1 MLGAETNMKMLGDWM
16 HSLQPIAQSATTTTL
31 NYLPSRLIQL
41 CDKGGLRIIQ
51 TSTIEDHEPKF
62 SALSYVWGTN
72 QTFILLSTTEDM
84 LTTGF
89 GTEQLPKTI
98 QDAVTVTRRIGIE
111 YIWVDA
117 LCIMQDSDK
126 DKAQELPKMRSIYK
140 YATVTVVASVA
151 KSATEGFLHHVE
163 EKYDYFIEPVTIPF
177 PANMAQPTCSEM
189 VLSYPA
195 DYKRWKD
202 PINNRAWTFQELILS
217 TRAILFSYRGVQT
230 IDRTSP
236 GSADGMTSGK
246 DPQLPS
252 LPWSGK
258 LFSLATTPE
267 NTRQVWLAI
276 RGEYSRRMLSY
287 QGDKLVA
294 ISAIAEEL
302 GQTYNSRYLAGMWE
316 RDLAI
321 DLQWNCPRNET
332 VDGDNHN
339 RKPRAQGYVAPSW
352 SWASVSGAVEDF
364 VQVWEDEGNDGG
376 IGYKS
381 RFGFE
386 VISCEVE
393 LAVPGFEYGAVTSG
407 ILVARGR
414 ICTLSWHPHAH
425 DEQHRLLESDG
436 YLAGLADSGES
447 GLANTGA
454 SARCGEG
461 TLDAVDPDMHG
472 GVEVVCL
479 GGRLVENVPGREDV
493 EGMMLLATTEGQ
505 YRRVGFFR
513 VQTGAFEKGERAV
526 VTIV

>member
-1 MLGAETNMKMLGDWM
+1 
-16 HSLQPIAQSATTTTL
+16 
-31 NYLPSRLIQL
+31 
-41 CDKGGLRIIQ
+41 
-51 TSTIEDHEPKF
+51 
-62 SALSYVWGTN
+62 
-72 QTFILLSTTEDM
+72 
-84 LTTGF
+84 
-89 GTEQLPKTI
+89 
-98 QDAVTVTRRIGIE
+98 
-111 YIWVDA
+111 
-117 LCIMQDSDK
+117 MQDSDK

-513 VQTGAFEKGERAV
+513 VQTGAFEKGESAV

>member
-1 MLGAETNMKMLGDWM
+1 MLGAETNMKMLGEWM
-16 HSLQPIAQSATTTTL
+16 QGLQPNAQSAVTAL

-41 CDKGGLRIIQ
+41 RDEGSLRIVK
-51 TSTIEDHEPKF
+51 TSTIEGHEPKF
-62 SALSYVWGTN
+62 AALSYVWGTN

-89 GTEQLPKTI
+89 GIEQLPKTI
-98 QDAVTVTRRIGIE
+98 QDAVTVTRRVGIE

-117 LCIMQDSDK
+117 LCIMQDSNE

-163 EKYDYFIEPVTIPF
+163 EEYDYFIEPVTIPF
-177 PANMAQPTCSEM
+177 SANTVEPTCSEI

-195 DYKRWKD
+195 AYKRWKD
-202 PINNRAWTFQELILS
+202 PINSRAWTFQELILS
-217 TRAILFSYRGVQT
+217 TRAILFSYRGVST
-230 IDRTSP
+230 IDRISP
-236 GSADGMTSGK
+236 AAADGMTSGK

-267 NTRQVWLAI
+267 NTRQVWLSI

-294 ISAIAEEL
+294 VSAIAEEI
-302 GQTYNSRYLAGMWE
+302 GQMYNSRYVAGMWE

-321 DLQWNCPRNET
+321 DLQWNCPRRDT
-332 VDGDNHN
+332 VGDDGHN

-364 VQVWEDEGNDGG
+364 VQVWEDEGDDGG
-376 IGYKS
+376 IGYKNS
-381 RFGFE
+381 FGFE

-407 ILVARGR
+407 ILVAKGR
-414 ICTLSWHPHAH
+414 ICTLSWHPHPN
-425 DEQHRLLESDG
+425 DEQHRVLESDG
-436 YLAGLADSGES
+436 YLAGLADGDKS
-447 GLANTGA
+447 GLVSTSA
-454 SARCGEG
+454 SGRYGEG
-461 TLDAVDPDMHG
+461 TLDAADPDMHA

-513 VQTGAFEKGERAV
+513 VQTGAFETGESAV
-526 VTIV
+526 VRIV